1 MKREKD
7 QLIPEAR
14 RDGLV
19 VRDLE
24 DEVLVYDRG
33 RNRAHCLNRTAAL
46 VWSYCDGKR
55 SADDI
60 ARAIATETRVQINED
75 LVWIGVEQLSKS
87 HLLRER
93 ATLPELKPGLSR
105 REVIRRIGLT
115 AAVALPAVTSI
126 VAPSASQAANCLPSG
141 QTCTSSAQ
149 CCSQVCSGGMCA

>member
-24 DEVLVYDRG
+24 DEVLVYDRR

-115 AAVALPAVTSI
+115 AAVALPVVTSI